1 MSNLKRVGTK
11 VGVVSAAAALV
22 VLQALPASAAAKNF
36 GARDCTASLPYVQTF
51 TYSSG
56 NTVHVQI
63 NGLGRSTTF
72 SNGANNTHRYWV
84 SGYTQVSASSA
95 TTDGAF
101 KSTGNGVTC
110 TS

>member
-22 VLQALPASAAAKNF
+22 VLQALPASAATKNF
-36 GARDCTASLPYVQTF
+36 GARDCGSGLPYVQTF
-51 TYSSG
+51 T
-56 NTVHVQI
+56 
-63 NGLGRSTTF
+63 F
-72 SNGANNTHRYWV
+72 SNGTTVHLQVYGTGLPKTFNNGANIVHRYWS

-95 TTDGAF
+95 TTDGTF
-101 KSTGNGVTC
+101 QSSGNGVTC